1 MPDVNETNILRIHRP
16 ITYRGYYTVAR
27 RYEFYFRVAKQYFTN
42 ERSKWVKYCFYHE
55 KIKFISSSRR
65 VMFFLLY
72 RHADDGVFDDFPKI
86 FQNCFEYQTNV
97 PEHFPKIS
105 EDLRRLPKTSEE
117 DPKMF
122 RLYTNEF
129 KYNLRDK
136 PDVIDRYDTHKGDI
150 RKIRHSCPGWS
161 GVWNL
166 RVV

>member
-1 MPDVNETNILRIHRP
+1 M
-16 ITYRGYYTVAR
+16 AR

-42 ERSKWVKYCFYHE
+42 ERSEWVKYCFCNE

-86 FQNCFEYQTNV
+86 SD
-97 PEHFPKIS
+97 HLPKIS
-105 EDLRRLPKTSEE
+105 EDFPKLFQIPDECSRTFSENFQKFPKMSEHFRRLPKTSEE

-122 RLYTNEF
+122 RWYTNEF
-129 KYNLRDK
+129 KYNLRDE
-136 PDVIDRYDTHKGDI
+136 PDVIERYDTHKGDI
-150 RKIRHSCPGWS
+150 RKIRHSRPGWS

-166 RVV
+166 RVF